1 MTDFDLIVIGGGTG
15 NNVASAA
22 ARQGLTVALV
32 EKGPLGGTCLTR
44 GCDPSKVLVHR
55 ADLLE
60 QIRRA
65 DRFGIETDVT
75 NVDFEQIISESNDP
89 FDEKAEKMEE
99 AVSEAENLTL
109 VKGEARFLDDR
120 TVEVG
125 DEQIRGEKIVIAAG
139 SRPVIPSSIEGVEE
153 VDYVTSDEVLRLDE
167 RPDHLIIVGGGYI
180 AAEMGHAY
188 GELGSD
194 VTIIGRSDTLLPDE
208 DTDVRD
214 TFTDAFSRRYD
225 VKTGYEATAV
235 SKDGGEFTV
244 FAEGDGGEE
253 VRVAGDELLVATGRR
268 PNADT
273 LHVEEAGIETNEKG
287 FVEVNDR
294 FETTAEN
301 VWALGDIVG
310 NYMFWHS
317 ALREA
322 EIVYRNV
329 VHDRQQEANY
339 AGMSHAI
346 FSSPQVASMGKTEQ
360 DLVEGDREYVTGT
373 YDYDGIAMGIAM
385 KEEDGFA
392 KVLAHPE
399 DGEIL
404 GCHIVGPDAS
414 TLIHEV
420 VVAVSSGSGTVSD
433 ITDAIHIHPAL
444 NEVVERAFG
453 NV

>member
-1 MTDFDLIVIGGGTG
+1 MTEFDLIVVGGGTG

-22 ARQGLTVALV
+22 ARHGLDVALV

-44 GCDPSKVLVHR
+44 GCDPSKTLIHR
-55 ADLLE
+55 ADVIE
-60 QIRRA
+60 QIHQA
-65 DRFGIETDVT
+65 EQFGIAAEITGI
-75 NVDFEQIISESNDP
+75 DFGQIIAESNDP
-89 FDEKAEKMEE
+89 FDEKAEEME
-99 AVSEAENLTL
+99 AAMRDAENLTL
-109 VKGEARFLDDR
+109 IKAKARFVDELKLDI
-120 TVEVG
+120 G
-125 DEQIRGEKIVIAAG
+125 DEQITGEKIVIAAG
-139 SRPVIPSSIEGVEE
+139 ARPVIPSAIDGIDEVE
-153 VDYVTSDEVLRLDE
+153 YVTSDEVLRLNE
-167 RPDHLIIVGGGYI
+167 RPDHLVIIGGGYI

-188 GELGSD
+188 GMLGSD

-208 DTDVRD
+208 DTDVRE
-214 TFTDAFSRRYD
+214 TFTDVFAQRYD
-225 VKTGYEATAV
+225 VNTGYEATAV
-235 SKDGGEFTV
+235 SQDN
-244 FAEGDGGEE
+244 EE
-253 VRVAGDELLVATGRR
+253 VTVHAENDDGEKLEVTGDKLLVATGRR
-268 PNADT
+268 PNSDT
-273 LHVEEAGIETNEKG
+273 LQVEEAGIETDEKG
-287 FVEVNDR
+287 FVEVNEA

-339 AGMSHAI
+339 TGMSHAI

-360 DLVEGDREYVTGT
+360 ELSEENREYVTGT
-373 YDYDGIAMGIAM
+373 YEYSGAAMGIAL
-385 KEEDGFA
+385 KEEDSFV
-392 KVLAHPE
+392 KVLADPDDE
-399 DGEIL
+399 EIL
-404 GCHIVGPDAS
+404 GCHIIGPDAS

-420 VVAVSSGSGTVSD
+420 VVASTSGSGTVSD

>member
-22 ARQGLTVALV
+22 ARQDLDVALV

-65 DRFGIETDVT
+65 EQFGIAAETT
-75 NVDFEQIISESNDP
+75 NVDFDRIISDANEP
-89 FDEKAEKMEE
+89 FEEKARDMEE
-99 AVSEAENLTL
+99 SMRDAENLSL
-109 VKGEARFLDDR
+109 IKAEARFIGER
-120 TVEVG
+120 TLETD
-125 DEQIRGEKIVIAAG
+125 DEQIRGEKVVVAAG
-139 SRPVIPSSIEGVEE
+139 ARPLIPSSIEGIEE
-153 VDYVTSDEVLRLDE
+153 VDYVTSDEILGLDE

-180 AAEMGHAY
+180 AAEIGHVY
-188 GELGSD
+188 GELGAEI
-194 VTIIGRSDTLLPDE
+194 TIIGRSDALLPEE
-208 DTDVRD
+208 DTDVRE
-214 TFTDAFSRRYD
+214 TFTEAFSRRYD
-225 VKTGYEATAV
+225 IKTGYEATEV
-235 SKDGGEFTV
+235 SQDGAEFTV
-244 FAEGDGGEE
+244 IAETDDEQ
-253 VRVAGDELLVATGRR
+253 RSITGDELLVATGRR
-268 PNADT
+268 PNSDT
-273 LHVEEAGIETNEKG
+273 LGVAEAGIETDDEG
-287 FVEVNDR
+287 FIEVDNR

-310 NYMFWHS
+310 NHMFWHS

-329 VHDRQQEANY
+329 VQDSQQEADY

-346 FSSPQVASMGKTEQ
+346 FSSPQVASMGATEQ
-360 DLVEGDREYVTGT
+360 ELSEANREFETGT
-373 YDYDGIAMGIAM
+373 YDYDGTALGIAM
-385 KEEDGFA
+385 KEEDGFV
-392 KVLAHPE
+392 KVLAGPD

-404 GCHIVGPDAS
+404 GCHVVGPDAS

-433 ITDAIHIHPAL
+433 ITGAIHIHPAL
-444 NEVVERAFG
+444 NEVIKRAFDD
-453 NV
+453 V